1 MFFLILQYE
10 AKFDCVTVI
19 ICTYQRLGIFC
30 HGGDMRACL
39 TLTESQE
46 PSIRSYIPPTGAVK
60 GIADFYFIFSD
71 STRLKILSVLAVTE
85 LCVCD
90 VCILLGLNQTTVSH
104 QLKLL
109 RDARIV
115 ADRRVGKIVFHRIV
129 NPYVNEVMMTGVNN
143 LNTANGKYV

>member
-46 PSIRSYIPPTGAVK
+46 QSIRSYIPPNGAVK

-104 QLKLL
+104 QLRILKDLNVVKCE
-109 RDARIV
+109 RD
-115 ADRRVGKIVFHRIV
+115 GKILSYSIS
-129 NPYVNEVMMTGVNN
+129 NPKINEILLVGVEY
-143 LNTANGKYV
+143 LGF

>member
-1 MFFLILQYE
+1 M
-10 AKFDCVTVI
+10 
-19 ICTYQRLGIFC
+19 
-30 HGGDMRACL
+30 
-39 TLTESQE
+39 
-46 PSIRSYIPPTGAVK
+46 
-60 GIADFYFIFSD
+60 
-71 STRLKILSVLAVTE
+71 LAVTE

-115 ADRRVGKIVFHRIV
+115 ADRRVGKIVFYRIV

-143 LNTANGKYV
+143 LNTSNGKYV

>member
-1 MFFLILQYE
+1 MCYRDNMYLSTNRHIIL
-10 AKFDCVTVI
+10 
-19 ICTYQRLGIFC
+19 
-30 HGGDMRACL
+30 HGGAMRGCL
-39 TLTESQE
+39 TLTESEEQ
-46 PSIRSYIPPTGAVK
+46 SIRSYIPPNGAVK

-115 ADRRVGKIVFHRIV
+115 ADRRVGKIVFYRIV

-143 LNTANGKYV
+143 LNTSNGKYV

>member
-1 MFFLILQYE
+1 MYLSTNRHIIL
-10 AKFDCVTVI
+10 
-19 ICTYQRLGIFC
+19 
-30 HGGDMRACL
+30 HGGVMRGCL
-39 TLTESQE
+39 TLTESEEQ
-46 PSIRSYIPPTGAVK
+46 SIRSYIPPNGAVK

-115 ADRRVGKIVFHRIV
+115 ADGQNRLLSHRQPLRQRSNDDGGQQSQHVQRKVRLIIVS
-129 NPYVNEVMMTGVNN
+129 
-143 LNTANGKYV
+143 TAKV